1 MAYDV
6 AALEK
11 LIEQFQKIP
20 SIGRKT
26 AQRMAFHVLDLTD
39 EQAKEFADAII
50 DAHTKIHHCSLCHN
64 LTENELCPIC
74 ESANRDHTTVCVV
87 EEPRDVL
94 AMERMREYSGVYHV
108 LHGVISPM
116 NGIGPEQLTIKNL
129 VERVAEGQITEVIMA
144 TNPTIE
150 GDTTLVAS
158 WKNCRV
164 VQLHMYGDFVWTIH
178 IYEGESYYLRDLP
191 NAADAVFDDWYSDS
205 SYSRKAPTEI
215 DFENALAHYYA
226 KHERY

>member
-11 LIEQFQKIP
+11 LIEQFQRIP

-26 AQRMAFHVLDLTD
+26 AQRMAFHVLDVTD

-50 DAHTKIHHCSLCHN
+50 DAHTKIHHCELCHN
-64 LTENELCPIC
+64 LTENDLCPIC
-74 ESANRDHTTVCVV
+74 ASNNRDHSTVCVV

-94 AMERMREYSGVYHV
+94 AFEKTREFQGVYHV

-116 NGIGPEQLTIKNL
+116 NGIGPEQLTIKSL
-129 VERVAEGQITEVIMA
+129 IERATSGEITEIIMA

-150 GDTTLVAS
+150 GDTTA
-158 WKNCRV
+158 
-164 VQLHMYGDFVWTIH
+164 M
-178 IYEGESYYLRDLP
+178 
-191 NAADAVFDDWYSDS
+191 
-205 SYSRKAPTEI
+205 
-215 DFENALAHYYA
+215 
-226 KHERY
+226 

>member
-39 EQAKEFADAII
+39 EQAQEFADAII
-50 DAHTKIHHCSLCHN
+50 DAHTKIHHCTLCHN

-94 AMERMREYSGVYHV
+94 AMERMREFSGVYHV

-116 NGIGPEQLTIKNL
+116 NGIGPEQLTIKSL
-129 VERVAEGQITEVIMA
+129 VERAAEGQITEVIMA

-150 GDTTLVAS
+150 GDTTA
-158 WKNCRV
+158 
-164 VQLHMYGDFVWTIH
+164 MYISKLIKPFGVKVTRLAYGIPV
-178 IYEGESYYLRDLP
+178 G
-191 NAADAVFDDWYSDS
+191 ADIEYADDVTLM
-205 SYSRKAPTEI
+205 R
-215 DFENALAHYYA
+215 ALSGRS
-226 KHERY
+226 EL

>member
-39 EQAKEFADAII
+39 DQAKEFADAII

-64 LTENELCPIC
+64 LTENELCPVC
-74 ESANRDHTTVCVV
+74 ASANRDHSIVCVM

-94 AMERMREYSGVYHV
+94 AMERTREFHGVYHV
-108 LHGVISPM
+108 LHGAISPM
-116 NGIGPEQLTIKNL
+116 NNIGPDQLTIKSL
-129 VERVAEGQITEVIMA
+129 VERAASGDINEVIMA

-150 GDTTLVAS
+150 GDTTA
-158 WKNCRV
+158 
-164 VQLHMYGDFVWTIH
+164 MYISKLIKPFGVKVTRLAYGIPV
-178 IYEGESYYLRDLP
+178 G
-191 NAADAVFDDWYSDS
+191 ADIEYADDVTLM
-205 SYSRKAPTEI
+205 R
-215 DFENALAHYYA
+215 ALTGRS
-226 KHERY
+226 EL

>member
-11 LIEQFQKIP
+11 LIEQFQRIP

-50 DAHTKIHHCSLCHN
+50 DAHTKIHHCELCHN
-64 LTENELCPIC
+64 LTENDLCPIC
-74 ESANRDHTTVCVV
+74 ASNNRDHSTVCVV

-94 AMERMREYSGVYHV
+94 AFEKTREFQGVYHV

-116 NGIGPEQLTIKNL
+116 NGIGPEQLTIKSL
-129 VERVAEGQITEVIMA
+129 IERATSGEITEIIMA

-150 GDTTLVAS
+150 GDTTA
-158 WKNCRV
+158 
-164 VQLHMYGDFVWTIH
+164 MYISKLIKPFGVKVTRLAYGIPV
-178 IYEGESYYLRDLP
+178 G
-191 NAADAVFDDWYSDS
+191 ADIEYADDVTLM
-205 SYSRKAPTEI
+205 R
-215 DFENALAHYYA
+215 ALSGRS
-226 KHERY
+226 EL

>member
-39 EQAKEFADAII
+39 EQAQEFANAII
-50 DAHTKIHHCSLCHN
+50 DAHTKIHHCALCHN
-64 LTENELCPIC
+64 LTENELCPVC
-74 ESANRDHTTVCVV
+74 ESVNRDHATVCVV

-94 AMERMREYSGVYHV
+94 AMERMREFNGVYHV

-129 VERVAEGQITEVIMA
+129 IERVSDGNIAEVIMA

-150 GDTTLVAS
+150 GDTTA
-158 WKNCRV
+158 
-164 VQLHMYGDFVWTIH
+164 MYISKLIKPFGVKVTRLAYGIPV
-178 IYEGESYYLRDLP
+178 G
-191 NAADAVFDDWYSDS
+191 ADIEYADDVTFM
-205 SYSRKAPTEI
+205 R
-215 DFENALAHYYA
+215 ALAGRS
-226 KHERY
+226 EL

>member
-64 LTENELCPIC
+64 LTENELCPVC
-74 ESANRDHTTVCVV
+74 ASPNRDHTTVCVM

-94 AMERMREYSGVYHV
+94 ALERTREFHGVYHV
-108 LHGVISPM
+108 LHGAISPM
-116 NGIGPEQLTIKNL
+116 NNIGPDQLTIKSL
-129 VERVAEGQITEVIMA
+129 VERAASGEIAEVIMA

-150 GDTTLVAS
+150 GDTTA
-158 WKNCRV
+158 
-164 VQLHMYGDFVWTIH
+164 MYISKLIKPFGVKVTRLAYGIPV
-178 IYEGESYYLRDLP
+178 G
-191 NAADAVFDDWYSDS
+191 ADIEYADDVTLM
-205 SYSRKAPTEI
+205 R
-215 DFENALAHYYA
+215 ALSGRS
-226 KHERY
+226 EL

>member
-26 AQRMAFHVLDLTD
+26 AQRMAFHVLDLTN
-39 EQAKEFADAII
+39 EQAQEFADAII

-94 AMERMREYSGVYHV
+94 AMERMREFSGVYHV

-116 NGIGPEQLTIKNL
+116 NGIGPEQLTIKSL
-129 VERVAEGQITEVIMA
+129 VERAAEGQITEVIMA

-150 GDTTLVAS
+150 GDTTA
-158 WKNCRV
+158 
-164 VQLHMYGDFVWTIH
+164 MYISKLIKPFGVKVTRLAYGIPV
-178 IYEGESYYLRDLP
+178 G
-191 NAADAVFDDWYSDS
+191 ADIEYADDVTLM
-205 SYSRKAPTEI
+205 R
-215 DFENALAHYYA
+215 ALSGRS
-226 KHERY
+226 EL

>member
-39 EQAKEFADAII
+39 DEAKEFADAII
-50 DAHTKIHHCSLCHN
+50 DAHTKIHRCSVCHN
-64 LTENELCPIC
+64 LTENELCPVC
-74 ESANRDHTTVCVV
+74 ESVNRDKSLVCVV
-87 EEPRDVL
+87 EDPRDVL
-94 AMERMREYSGVYHV
+94 AMERTREYSGVYHV

-116 NGIGPEQLTIKNL
+116 NGIGPEQLTIKSL
-129 VERVAEGQITEVIMA
+129 VERASSGNITEIIMA

-150 GDTTLVAS
+150 GDTTA
-158 WKNCRV
+158 
-164 VQLHMYGDFVWTIH
+164 MYISKLIKPFGVKVTRLAYGIPV
-178 IYEGESYYLRDLP
+178 G
-191 NAADAVFDDWYSDS
+191 ADIEYADDVTLM
-205 SYSRKAPTEI
+205 R
-215 DFENALAHYYA
+215 ALSGRS
-226 KHERY
+226 EL

>member
-6 AALEK
+6 AALER

-50 DAHTKIHHCSLCHN
+50 DAHTKIHHCALCHN
-64 LTENELCPIC
+64 LTENELCPVC
-74 ESANRDHTTVCVV
+74 ASPNRDKTTVCVM

-94 AMERMREYSGVYHV
+94 ALEKTREFNGVYHV

-116 NGIGPEQLTIKNL
+116 NNVGPDQLTIKSL
-129 VERVAEGQITEVIMA
+129 VERAASGEIKEVIMA

-150 GDTTLVAS
+150 GDTTA
-158 WKNCRV
+158 
-164 VQLHMYGDFVWTIH
+164 MYISKLIKPFGVKVTRLAYGIPV
-178 IYEGESYYLRDLP
+178 G
-191 NAADAVFDDWYSDS
+191 ADIEYADDVTLM
-205 SYSRKAPTEI
+205 R
-215 DFENALAHYYA
+215 ALSGRS
-226 KHERY
+226 EL

>member
-26 AQRMAFHVLDLTD
+26 AQRMAFHVLDLSD

-64 LTENELCPIC
+64 LTENELCPVC
-74 ESANRDHTTVCVV
+74 ESVNRDHSTVCVM

-94 AMERMREYSGVYHV
+94 AMERTREFKGVYHV
-108 LHGVISPM
+108 LHGAISPM
-116 NGIGPEQLTIKNL
+116 NNIGPDQLTIKSL
-129 VERVAEGQITEVIMA
+129 IERVASGDIKEVIMA

-150 GDTTLVAS
+150 GDTTNFYIYRRLQDFSLSITVIARGVAQ
-158 WKNCRV
+158 NDELQYTDEVTLGR
-164 VQLHMYGDFVWTIH
+164 
-178 IYEGESYYLRDLP
+178 
-191 NAADAVFDDWYSDS
+191 
-205 SYSRKAPTEI
+205 
-215 DFENALAHYYA
+215 ALAARIPFKY
-226 KHERY
+226 

>member
-26 AQRMAFHVLDLTD
+26 AQRMAFHVLDLSD
-39 EQAKEFADAII
+39 EGAKEFADAII
-50 DAHTKIHHCSLCHN
+50 DAHTKIHRCALCHN

-74 ESANRDHTTVCVV
+74 ESHNRDHSLICVV

-116 NGIGPEQLTIKNL
+116 NGIGPEQLTIKSL
-129 VERVAEGQITEVIMA
+129 VERVAKGDVTEVIMA

-150 GDTTLVAS
+150 GDTTAMYISKLI
-158 WKNCRV
+158 KPFGTRV
-164 VQLHMYGDFVWTIH
+164 TRLAYGIPV
-178 IYEGESYYLRDLP
+178 G
-191 NAADAVFDDWYSDS
+191 ADIEYADDVTLM
-205 SYSRKAPTEI
+205 R
-215 DFENALAHYYA
+215 ALSGRS
-226 KHERY
+226 EL

>member
-39 EQAKEFADAII
+39 EQAQEFADAII

-94 AMERMREYSGVYHV
+94 AMERMREFSGVYHV

-116 NGIGPEQLTIKNL
+116 NGIGPEQLTIKSL
-129 VERVAEGQITEVIMA
+129 VERAAEGQITEVIMA

-150 GDTTLVAS
+150 GDTTA
-158 WKNCRV
+158 
-164 VQLHMYGDFVWTIH
+164 MYISKLIKPFGVKVTRLAYGIPV
-178 IYEGESYYLRDLP
+178 G
-191 NAADAVFDDWYSDS
+191 ADIEYADDVTLM
-205 SYSRKAPTEI
+205 R
-215 DFENALAHYYA
+215 ALSGRS
-226 KHERY
+226 EL

>member
-11 LIEQFQKIP
+11 LIEQFQRIP

-26 AQRMAFHVLDLTD
+26 AQRMAFHVLDLTS

-74 ESANRDHTTVCVV
+74 ASANRDHSTVCVV

-94 AMERMREYSGVYHV
+94 AFEKMREFQGVYHV

-116 NGIGPEQLTIKNL
+116 NGIGPEQLTIKSL
-129 VERVAEGQITEVIMA
+129 IERATSGEISEIIMA

-150 GDTTLVAS
+150 GDTTA
-158 WKNCRV
+158 
-164 VQLHMYGDFVWTIH
+164 MYISKLIKPFGVKVTRLAYGIPV
-178 IYEGESYYLRDLP
+178 G
-191 NAADAVFDDWYSDS
+191 ADIEYADDVTLM
-205 SYSRKAPTEI
+205 R
-215 DFENALAHYYA
+215 ALSGRS
-226 KHERY
+226 EL

>member
-26 AQRMAFHVLDLTD
+26 AQRMAFHVLDLTE
-39 EQAKEFADAII
+39 EQAREFSEAII
-50 DAHTKIHHCSLCHN
+50 DAHTKIHHCKLCHN

-74 ESANRDHTTVCVV
+74 ESVNRDKSTICVV
-87 EEPRDVL
+87 EEPKDVL
-94 AMERMREYSGVYHV
+94 AFEKTREFHGVYHV

-116 NGIGPEQLTIKNL
+116 NGIGPEQLTIKSL
-129 VERVAEGQITEVIMA
+129 IERVSKDETSEIIMA

-150 GDTTLVAS
+150 GDTTA
-158 WKNCRV
+158 
-164 VQLHMYGDFVWTIH
+164 MYISKLIKPFGVKVTRLAYGIPV
-178 IYEGESYYLRDLP
+178 G
-191 NAADAVFDDWYSDS
+191 ADIEYADDVTLM
-205 SYSRKAPTEI
+205 R
-215 DFENALAHYYA
+215 ALSGRS
-226 KHERY
+226 EL